1 MNFME
6 FADYFEKCA
15 AEFDEENQE
24 EKKPLEASADK
35 QSEKQLND
43 SRAISLKEENEAIK
57 KNMSETGK
65 QIGNIKQL
73 YDSVSQ
79 KADQAKEVVIQ
90 SAQEKNE
97 LLGQIDTV
105 RQQLTQFLMEESMKQ
120 EGQAFD
126 PSQIPGAMDQQ
137 LNHPAQLQQ
146 QKMLEEQQLQQQMA
160 QAQQQQQEAQMMQQ
174 QMQQQ
179 IMDGGQGQPMPQ
191 DQMVGQPMEQDQ
203 QAQQAQ
209 AQMGKM
215 SSDRYYRG
223 LRLVRELLRS

>member
-1 MNFME
+1 MDFIK

-15 AEFDEENQE
+15 AEFDEEQA
-24 EKKPLEASADK
+24 PLEGSADK
-35 QSEKQLND
+35 ENEKKLND
-43 SRAISLKEENEAIK
+43 SRAIALQQENAGLQEGLQQTVGQVA
-57 KNMSETGK
+57 
-65 QIGNIKQL
+65 NIHQL
-73 YDSVSQ
+73 YDAVNQ
-79 KADQAKEVVIQ
+79 QAEQAKEVVIQ
-90 SAQEKNE
+90 SAQQKAE
-97 LLGQIDTV
+97 LLNGLDTV

-179 IMDGGQGQPMPQ
+179 IMGGAQQSQ
-191 DQMVGQPMEQDQ
+191 QDQ

-209 AQMGKM
+209 PQMGKM